1 MKILAMIFLGFPP
14 GLLLAEFC
22 VPYSFSDHML
32 LQRERPAAIWGRA
45 EHNAGGR
52 ISIKENTVAT
62 RADAGGKWRT
72 AINTGGA
79 DAEDAPQLIS
89 ADGKS
94 IDINDVV
101 GGEVWFASGQSHTGL
116 RRSKAGEVYDN
127 PVAVRYAK
135 AANPEGASLIKSAG
149 LPASVFRT
157 DDWIA
162 QATK

>member
-22 VPYSFSDHML
+22 VPYSFSAHML
-32 LQRERPAAIWGRA
+32 LQRDRPAAIWGRA

-62 RADAGGKWRT
+62 WADAKG
-72 AINTGGA
+72 
-79 DAEDAPQLIS
+79 APQLIS
-89 ADGKS
+89 ADRKS

-116 RRSKAGEVYDN
+116 GRSKAGDVYDN

-135 AANPEGASLIKSAG
+135 AANP
-149 LPASVFRT
+149 
-157 DDWIA
+157 
-162 QATK
+162 